1 LQAAFADIS
10 IQRQICGSLAKDPD
24 FITVI
29 AELLK
34 DKNDDI
40 CGWSAIALYEIAKFS
55 DQARGNIQAVKFP
68 KPAVD
73 SAKARGKESPPWVQI
88 DSVS

>member
-1 LQAAFADIS
+1 
-10 IQRQICGSLAKDPD
+10 
-24 FITVI
+24 VI

-34 DKNDDI
+34 DKHDDI

-55 DQARGNIQAVKFP
+55 DQAKGKIQAVKFP

-73 SAKARGKESPPWVQI
+73 STKAKGKEPPPWVQI
-88 DSVS
+88 DSAS